1 MMEREHVLT
10 HTEEK
15 RLDSY
20 ISTIRDY
27 ANDDIITLN
36 ESTRGSDTE
45 PFDLDC
51 EYSIEIE
58 AKFYKLICDNKL
70 VIPGRIT
77 KYPQSSFGGIWIAS
91 FRVLKTT
98 EVRVEVEYW
107 QDNKTG
113 LATISL
119 GSSDSEHGFSTCLT
133 PGSKWETAFRNVID
147 LLAELKVVLHDA
159 GLLKE
164 IQALRTERGY

>member
-1 MMEREHVLT
+1 MMDREHVLT

-15 RLDSY
+15 RLNSY

-27 ANDDIITLN
+27 ANDDIITLHEN
-36 ESTRGSDTE
+36 TSGADTE
-45 PFDLDC
+45 PYDIDSEF
-51 EYSIEIE
+51 SIEIE
-58 AKFYKLICDNKL
+58 DKFYKLISDHKL

-77 KYPQSSFGGIWIAS
+77 KYPQSSFGGVWIAS

-107 QDNKTG
+107 KDNKTG

-133 PGSKWETAFRNVID
+133 PGSK
-147 LLAELKVVLHDA
+147 
-159 GLLKE
+159 
-164 IQALRTERGY
+164 